1 MLTDTTFKFHKPFL
15 YNPLFSSSHMLYYLF
30 LELLF
35 VKPPG
40 PSLIFLF
47 SLHCAS
53 FWFVLLSDK
62 CQLYLL
68 NLLLRTSLVVQWLRL
83 QASNPRLGN

>member
-1 MLTDTTFKFHKPFL
+1 MLTDTTFKFQKIFL
-15 YNPLFSSSHMLYYLF
+15 CNSLFSSFHTFYYLF
-30 LELLF
+30 LEFLF

-47 SLHCAS
+47 SPFIVHL
-53 FWFVLLSDK
+53 FVLLSDK

-68 NLLLRTSLVVQWLRL
+68 NLLLRTFLVVQWLRL
-83 QASNPRLGN
+83 QASNP

>member
-15 YNPLFSSSHMLYYLF
+15 YNSLFSSFHMLYYLF

-47 SLHCAS
+47 SPFIVHL
-53 FWFVLLSDK
+53 FVLFSFLINVSF
-62 CQLYLL
+62 
-68 NLLLRTSLVVQWLRL
+68 TF
-83 QASNPRLGN
+83 